1 MNERETRL
9 TDINAQLTA
18 RGLKPLRKLGD
29 QTKGE
34 IEAIRVVEIFEH
46 SKRFFTDVKLAV
58 VFPGGPGTYKEGEYT
73 IRFNANG
80 EVSDG
85 AVIVV
90 LVNGRFAI
98 VKQWRLT
105 VGQWTYEIPRGFG
118 EKLDKAQVAGSLGTI
133 KIADLPLAT
142 LTRELGEEVMAQAE
156 ITSVT
161 HLGNVAE
168 NSGTHAVAPSYFLV
182 QLEVEPE
189 KLDGKL
195 KGTED
200 MKVYLWDAAEI
211 DRQLGVKIVDSHSI
225 VAIALAKRYIER
237 LPQMKAAE
245 VAQAAGRRWDEE
257 HARRQ

>member
-29 QTKGE
+29 HTKGE
-34 IEAIRVVEIFEH
+34 IEALRVVEIFEH

-58 VFPGGPGTYKEGEYT
+58 AFPGGKEGEYT

-90 LVNGRFAI
+90 VVNGRFAI

-118 EKLDKAQVAGSLGTI
+118 EKLDKAQIAGALGTI
-133 KIADLPLAT
+133 KIGDLPLAT
-142 LTRELGEEVMAQAE
+142 LIRELGEEVMAQAE
-156 ITSVT
+156 VTSVT

-182 QLEVEPE
+182 QLTVEQE
-189 KLDGKL
+189 KLDAKL

-200 MKVYLWDAAEI
+200 MKVYLWDADEVS
-211 DRQLGVKIVDSHSI
+211 RQLGVKIQDSHSI
-225 VAIALAKRYIER
+225 VAVALAMRYIEGLPR
-237 LPQMKAAE
+237 LPKRE
-245 VAQAAGRRWDEE
+245 VCSHSAHQA
-257 HARRQ
+257 